1 MVGFFLLPV
10 AKLIALIPYA
20 SLWWTVFVV
29 EKLAR
34 IPYGSL
40 EVSTFGRLLSGLYYL
55 AFGAGFLWWVL
66 RQEQR
71 ATTLIPDG
79 WRPFLVRGSVL
90 AALLILPLWTGAT
103 YVESQPDGRL
113 HLQLLGREQGAA
125 FLIITP
131 GGNRILLD
139 PARESPVYPL
149 DSILRSLPGGNQSLD
164 LHILTRPDVD
174 AVDLKAENSL
184 LPTDLQAG
192 MTINLD
198 NAVTLTLLH
207 VPQSRDDSL
216 LFLLQNQEFTT
227 LLPFE
232 NTQESQLAV
241 LDQLP
246 ESLTLLPAP
255 YPGTGTWPHPDLL
268 AHVRP
273 QIILQPEGT
282 TYPPAVQDILA
293 ESTLVSSI
301 PNDAVVEIISD
312 GHSFNLLARPYSQ
325 DVMQR

>member
-1 MVGFFLLPV
+1 MIAGGIATMVGFLLLPV

-40 EVSTFGRLLSGLYYL
+40 EVSTFGRLISGLYYL
-55 AFGAGFLWWVL
+55 AFGAGFLWWII

-71 ATTLIPDG
+71 ATTLIPEG
-79 WRPFLVRGSVL
+79 WRPFLLRSSAM

-174 AVDLKAENSL
+174 AFNLKADNSL

-198 NAVTLTLLH
+198 KC
-207 VPQSRDDSL
+207 RD
-216 LFLLQNQEFTT
+216 F
-227 LLPFE
+227 
-232 NTQESQLAV
+232 NTPACAPVSKRFLAV
-241 LDQLP
+241 FTSISGIHHLAALR
-246 ESLTLLPAP
+246 EHAGNPACC
-255 YPGTGTWPHPDLL
+255 
-268 AHVRP
+268 
-273 QIILQPEGT
+273 
-282 TYPPAVQDILA
+282 
-293 ESTLVSSI
+293 
-301 PNDAVVEIISD
+301 
-312 GHSFNLLARPYSQ
+312 ARPAS
-325 DVMQR
+325 